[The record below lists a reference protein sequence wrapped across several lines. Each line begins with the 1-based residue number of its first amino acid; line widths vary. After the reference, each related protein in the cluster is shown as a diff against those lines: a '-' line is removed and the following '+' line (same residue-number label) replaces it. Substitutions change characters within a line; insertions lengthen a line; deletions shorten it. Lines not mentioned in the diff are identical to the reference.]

1 MNAWCSDRRVKP
13 CNMLVQMFTL
23 PFNMP
28 IYGREESVFIFVSK
42 PKNHPNQQSWT
53 SNQIQENTSTNQIL
67 LSESKW
73 EGWESLFLKEQHQ
86 AHLYANAL

>member
-1 MNAWCSDRRVKP
+1 MQYACANIHFT
-13 CNMLVQMFTL
+13 VQYAYL
-23 PFNMP
+23 QE
-28 IYGREESVFIFVSK
+28 GRECFYFCFK
-42 PKNHPNQQSWT
+42 TKNHSNQQSWT
-53 SNQIQENTSTNQIL
+53 SNQRQANYSTNQIL